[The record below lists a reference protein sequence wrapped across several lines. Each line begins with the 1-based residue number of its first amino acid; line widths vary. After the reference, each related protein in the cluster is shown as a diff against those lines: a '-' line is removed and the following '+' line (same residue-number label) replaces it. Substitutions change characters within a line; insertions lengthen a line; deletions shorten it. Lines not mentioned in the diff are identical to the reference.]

1 MAETS
6 GTDGRLP
13 ESCFVVVAGLAP
25 GANVAIARRGRRG
38 VEVTSI
44 DFGDDTMARAA
55 VRVVNEAI
63 GISAAV
69 ERAMLA
75 GAMFGWDCEL
85 ADPAFRTKA
94 DRRSNRTTAMG
105 FAGSAPIH

>member
-1 MAETS
+1 MLQKS

-13 ESCFVVVAGLAP
+13 ECCFVVIAGQAP

-38 VEVTSI
+38 VEVTSMN
-44 DFGDDTMARAA
+44 FGDERMARTA
-55 VRVVNEAI
+55 VRVVNEAN

-94 DRRSNRTTAMG
+94 DRRFERTTAMG
-105 FAGSAPIH
+105 FAGSARIH

>member
-1 MAETS
+1 MLKTS
-6 GTDGRLP
+6 GADGRLP
-13 ESCFVVVAGLAP
+13 ECCFVVIAGLAP

-55 VRVVNEAI
+55 VRVVNEAN

-105 FAGSAPIH
+105 CAGSARIH

>member
-1 MAETS
+1 MLETS

-13 ESCFVVVAGLAP
+13 ECCFVVVAGQPP

-55 VRVVNEAI
+55 VRVVNEAN

-75 GAMFGWDCEL
+75 GAMFGWDCEP

-94 DRRSNRTTAMG
+94 DRRLSRMG
-105 FAGSAPIH
+105 FAGSARIH

>member
-1 MAETS
+1 MVEIR

-13 ESCFVVVAGLAP
+13 ECCFVVVAGQPP

-44 DFGDDTMARAA
+44 DFGDGAMARAA
-55 VRVVNEAI
+55 VRVVNEAN

-85 ADPAFRTKA
+85 ADPTFRTKA
-94 DRRSNRTTAMG
+94 DRRLSRIRAMG
-105 FAGSAPIH
+105 FAGSALIH